1 MNALIE
7 FAVRRWQF
15 SLLAF
20 AMVVALGLNA
30 FFAIPRTEDPQLSFP
45 NFSVVAVLPGA
56 TPADMEQQVTKPIED
71 ALAGLDGL
79 REVRSTTGD
88 GVSAVHSEYVWGT
101 DPERKY
107 DEVVREVNALR
118 ATLPAGIVRFEV
130 QRARPTGVPI
140 VQVAV
145 TSPILP
151 MRALDKQ
158 AQDLRDALARVP
170 GIRKAEVLGAPISEL
185 RVGLDSARMAAQG
198 VTPGQVIEALRAGGA
213 DTPIGTVNA
222 GNRRFNVRYAGT
234 YPDLATVAG
243 QSVRVDGGRPVL
255 VGDVAHVEWAQREP
269 TQIVR
274 FDGRRALLVTAEQA
288 DHQDVRQL
296 TDLVRS
302 EIDRFRLTLPGSVQ
316 LKVGFV
322 QADNVRHRL
331 GALTRDFLLAFLIV
345 AITLLP
351 LGWRA
356 AGVVMISIP
365 VSLLIGM
372 GILALSGVGL
382 NQMAI
387 SGFVISLGLL
397 VDDAI
402 VVIENVARWLREGA
416 DRMTAA
422 IRATQQIALAV
433 LGCTACLMFAFLPL
447 VALPEAAGSFIRSLP
462 IAVLGT
468 VLGSLIVAMTLMPFA
483 ASRLLP
489 RDGDAHGNALL
500 RVMTTGIE
508 RVYAPV
514 LHRALERPKAALAI
528 MLGLSLLS
536 IPLVSAIGTSLF
548 PPAELPQF
556 TIKIEMPRGTALAT
570 TDAMVRQVEARVRRE
585 PDVVWTVASVG
596 RGGPRLYYNAIPT
609 PEDPAT
615 AEVQVAFREWNPRTS
630 PGVQQRLRAD
640 FNRIPGARIKVVN
653 FQQGPPIEAPI
664 AVRIVGPDIETLRRL
679 ADKGEDLMRAM
690 PELRDV
696 ANPMRAARTDVVLDV
711 DEARARAMGVP
722 AGALRQAVQIALGG
736 ANPAILRDEDGDDYP
751 VTVRLPMQGRNEM
764 GAFDRV
770 FVPTASGGSVPLS
783 ALATV
788 RLQSGAAQI
797 ERVQRERA
805 VTLTSY
811 IKDGVLSSKA
821 SEATLAKLRS
831 DLVLPP
837 GYAFKVAGEAEAQAR
852 SFGGLLPA
860 IVVATVG
867 ILAVLVLE
875 FGTFRNVVVIAGVV
889 PLGFF
894 GAVGALWLTGNSLSF
909 TASIGLIALVG
920 IEIKNSILLVD
931 FTEQLRRDGLGV
943 RAAVEKAGELRFLP
957 VLLTSVT
964 AIGGLLPLAVEGNG
978 LNAPMAIGMIGGLV
992 TSTVLARIA
1001 TPVMYLLLAERAERR
1016 RKPVISAHHVEEGAV
1031 A

>member
-1 MNALIE
+1 MNRIIE
-7 FAVRRWQF
+7 FAVKRWQF

-20 AMVVALGLNA
+20 AMVIALGLNA
-30 FFAIPRTEDPQLSFP
+30 FFAIPRTEDPQLNFP
-45 NFSVVAVLPGA
+45 NYSVIAVLPGA
-56 TPADMEQQVTKPIED
+56 TPADIEQQVTKPIED

-79 REVRSTTGD
+79 REVRSTSGD
-88 GVSAVHSEYVWGT
+88 GVVQVHAEYVWGT

-107 DEVVREVNALR
+107 DEVVREANALR

-140 VQVAV
+140 VQVALL
-145 TSPILP
+145 SRILP

-158 AQDLRDALARVP
+158 AQDLRDALARIP
-170 GIRKAEVLGAPISEL
+170 GIRKAEVLGSPVNEL
-185 RVGLDSARMAAQG
+185 RVALDTARMAALG
-198 VTPGQVIEALRAGGA
+198 IAPGQVIEALRQGGA

-234 YPDLATVAG
+234 YPDLATVRG
-243 QSVRVDGGRPVL
+243 QPVKVDGGRPVL
-255 VGDVAHVEWAQREP
+255 VGDVAQVEWAQREAS
-269 TQIVR
+269 QIVR
-274 FDGRRALLVTAEQA
+274 FNGSRALLVTAEQA
-288 DHQDVRQL
+288 DHQDVRKL
-296 TDLVRS
+296 TDLVRA
-302 EIDRFRLTLPGSVQ
+302 EVDRFQMSLPGSVKLQ
-316 LKVGFV
+316 IGFV

-331 GALTRDFLLAFLIV
+331 GALTRDFLLAFVIV
-345 AITLLP
+345 AFTLLP

-365 VSLLIGM
+365 VSLMIGM
-372 GILALSGVGL
+372 GILAMTGVGL

-422 IRATQQIALAV
+422 IAATQQIALAV

-447 VALPEAAGSFIRSLP
+447 VALPEAAGAFIRSLP

-489 RDGDAHGNALL
+489 RHGDAHGNPLL
-500 RVMTTGIE
+500 RAMTTGIE

-514 LHRALERPKAALAI
+514 LHRALEAPKLALAI
-528 MLGLSLLS
+528 VLGISLLS
-536 IPLVSAIGTSLF
+536 VPLVGAIGSSLF

-556 TIKIEMPRGTALAT
+556 SIKIEMPRGTALTT
-570 TDAMVRQVEARVRRE
+570 TDAMVRKVESLVRAE
-585 PDVVWTVASVG
+585 PDVAWTVASIG
-596 RGGPRLYYNAIPT
+596 RGGPRLYYNALPS

-615 AEVQVAFREWNPRTS
+615 AEVQVSLKEWNPHSS
-630 PGVQQRLRAD
+630 PALQDRLRAK
-640 FNRIPGARIKVVN
+640 FAALAGARIKLVN

-664 AVRIVGPDIETLRRL
+664 AVRIVGPDIDTLRRL

-696 ANPMRAARTDVVLDV
+696 ANPVRAARTDVVLDV
-711 DEARARAMGVP
+711 DEARARSLGVP
-722 AGALRQAVQIALGG
+722 SGALRQAVQIALGG
-736 ANPAILRDEDGDDYP
+736 ASPAILRDRDGDDYP
-751 VTVRLPMQGRNEM
+751 VTVRLPMQGRNEI
-764 GAFDRV
+764 GALDRV
-770 FVPTASGGSVPLS
+770 FVPSASGGSIPLS
-783 ALATV
+783 ALASL
-788 RLQSGAAQI
+788 RLQSGVPQI

-805 VTLTSY
+805 VTLTAY
-811 IKDGVLSSKA
+811 VKDGVLSSRA
-821 SEATLAKLRS
+821 STATIATLKR

-894 GAVGALWLTGNSLSF
+894 GAVGALWLTGHSLSF

-931 FTEQLRRDGLGV
+931 FTEQLRRDGMAV
-943 RAAVEKAGELRFLP
+943 RPAVEKAGELRFLP
-957 VLLTSVT
+957 VLLTSIT

-978 LNAPMAIGMIGGLV
+978 LNAPMAIAMIGGLI
-992 TSTVLARIA
+992 TSTLLARIA
-1001 TPVMYLLLAERAERR
+1001 TPVMYLLLAERAERK
-1016 RKPVISAHHVEEGAV
+1016 RKPVISVKEATA
-1031 A
+1031 